1 MTDRSRRPKLRIR
14 PNPDGLW
21 SEESTD
27 QQRLDRTEIVRVALE
42 LLERQGV
49 DAFSMRG
56 LATALNIKSPSLYWH
71 VRSKDELFD
80 LVVDAVLGE
89 CVLPEHG
96 TESDWREQLAEI
108 AREMRRVLLRH
119 PAATRLLNGRVP
131 LGPNWLRIAE
141 SVIGTLRRAQF
152 GDRLAGYCY
161 LVLLYYAVGFVSQE
175 VAFGQGVEGR
185 VRLDQMREYFAGLP
199 GDRYPNVTAVAGGLA
214 ERGLSDRFEL
224 GLNGIL
230 TGFAAEL
237 AAEPI
242 ESEPAVDGAD
252 DRSAG

>member
-1 MTDRSRRPKLRIR
+1 M
-14 PNPDGLW
+14 
-21 SEESTD
+21 D
-27 QQRLDRTEIVRVALE
+27 QQRLDRAEIVRVALE
-42 LLERQGV
+42 LLETQGV

-71 VRSKDELFD
+71 VRSKDELYD

-89 CVLPEHG
+89 CDMPEDDAEG
-96 TESDWREQLAEI
+96 DWRTQLAEI
-108 AREMRRVLLRH
+108 AREMRRVPLLH
-119 PAATRLLNGRVP
+119 PAATRLLTGRVP

-141 SVIGTLRRAQF
+141 SVIGTLRRAHF

-161 LVLLYYAVGFVSQE
+161 LVLLYYAIGFVSQE
-175 VAFGQGVEGR
+175 VAFGQGAEGR
-185 VRLDQMREYFAGLP
+185 VRLDQMREFFAGLP

-230 TGFAAEL
+230 GGFSEEL
-237 AAEPI
+237 AAEHGD
-242 ESEPAVDGAD
+242 A
-252 DRSAG
+252 